1 MQVKFRESFTKDLA
15 AIKDAVILR
24 KIKDSVEHLEEVK
37 TPNQIFG
44 IKKLKGYK
52 TAYRLRIGD
61 YRLGF
66 FIEAG
71 RIEVT
76 RFLHRKEIYKR
87 FP

>member
-44 IKKLKGYK
+44 IKKLKGYNVK
-52 TAYRLRIGD
+52 NWT
-61 YRLGF
+61 
-66 FIEAG
+66 
-71 RIEVT
+71 
-76 RFLHRKEIYKR
+76 
-87 FP
+87 FPTGNPLTWASLTPRREPAATI